1 VTLLKPLTIGD
12 LLLPHNLLLAPLA
25 GITNLSF
32 RLICRSQGASL
43 AFTEM
48 VSVNGMVREG
58 EKTRNLL
65 VSNPGDRPLGVQLFG
80 DDPQLLAQAAEMVG
94 DQGDLLDINMG
105 CPVRK
110 VVGTGAGSAL
120 LKDCAQ
126 IAAIIRAVRRV
137 TKLPLTIKI
146 RSGWSCG
153 DDIWPEVGRIAEAEG
168 CDAITLHPR
177 SRAQMFSGNANWDQI
192 RQLKEQVKIPVIG
205 SGDLFS
211 AEDCVRMLNE
221 TGCDGIMIAR
231 GALGNPW
238 IFSQTA
244 DLLQGRTPDP
254 VTPLERAEMALYHL
268 QLFSEHSGEDIA
280 LREMKKHLGWYIHGV
295 EGAAALRRDANSANT
310 VDRLRQVI
318 GQLAAAP
325 EGRKSGVQRA

>member
-1 VTLLKPLTIGD
+1 
-12 LLLPHNLLLAPLA
+12 
-25 GITNLSF
+25 
-32 RLICRSQGASL
+32 
-43 AFTEM
+43 
-48 VSVNGMVREG
+48 
-58 EKTRNLL
+58 
-65 VSNPGDRPLGVQLFG
+65 
-80 DDPQLLAQAAEMVG
+80 
-94 DQGDLLDINMG
+94 
-105 CPVRK
+105 
-110 VVGTGAGSAL
+110 
-120 LKDCAQ
+120 
-126 IAAIIRAVRRV
+126 
-137 TKLPLTIKI
+137 
-146 RSGWSCG
+146 
-153 DDIWPEVGRIAEAEG
+153 
-168 CDAITLHPR
+168 
-177 SRAQMFSGNANWDQI
+177 MFSGNANWDQI
-192 RQLKEQVKIPVIG
+192 RQLKNQVKIPVIG

-254 VTPLERAEMALYHL
+254 VTPSERAEMALYHL

-295 EGAAALRRDANSANT
+295 EGAAALRRDANSAGT
-310 VDRLRQVI
+310 IDRLRQVI